1 MPEDKKPRDPKER
14 FITLAEKRTTIILR
28 NLELIGNLSNK
39 RNYQYDD
46 EQAKKI
52 FQAIEK
58 SLRAAKDQFR
68 WASMSKKTSE
78 NFSLKNS
85 GTSEEIQNLV
95 DDVSELSID
104 NLRVLQKA
112 FSGNSLEN
120 FDAKQIID
128 YLIASHPDKN

>member
-1 MPEDKKPRDPKER
+1 M
-14 FITLAEKRTTIILR
+14 R

-78 NFSLKNS
+78 SFTLSN
-85 GTSEEIQNLV
+85 SEEIKNLV

-104 NLRVLQKA
+104 NLRVIQRA
-112 FSGNSLEN
+112 FSDNSYEN
-120 FDAKQIID
+120 FDARKIID
-128 YLIASHPDKN
+128 HLIDSHPDRN

>member
-78 NFSLKNS
+78 SFTLSN
-85 GTSEEIQNLV
+85 SEEIKNLV

-104 NLRVLQKA
+104 NLRVIQRA
-112 FSGNSLEN
+112 FSDNSLEN
-120 FDAKQIID
+120 FDARKIID
-128 YLIASHPDKN
+128 HLIDSHPDKN

>member
-1 MPEDKKPRDPKER
+1 
-14 FITLAEKRTTIILR
+14 
-28 NLELIGNLSNK
+28 
-39 RNYQYDD
+39 
-46 EQAKKI
+46 
-52 FQAIEK
+52 
-58 SLRAAKDQFR
+58 R

>member
-78 NFSLKNS
+78 DFSLKNS
-85 GTSEEIQNLV
+85 GTSEE
-95 DDVSELSID
+95 
-104 NLRVLQKA
+104 K
-112 FSGNSLEN
+112 SGR
-120 FDAKQIID
+120 
-128 YLIASHPDKN
+128 